1 MSGIKTNIIYILI
14 IALLIAILYITCN
27 RQKSQDVSLTSHDTT
42 TQVRY
47 VYYKDTTKSKPTL
60 VQRVR
65 DTLFES
71 YVEYYPAEGYTELLE
86 QFQIIKQDLLSR
98 NIYKDSLYLDSL
110 GWVKITDTV
119 QKNELVGRNVVKD
132 IKIPIKELTIVKTI
146 EAEKRRGLYLGG
158 SIFYVKNPMTNISG
172 GFMYKDK
179 HDRLFGAQA
188 QWDGKNINYGV
199 SGYLK
204 LSFRKNNQ

>member
-27 RQKSQDVSLTSHDTT
+27 RQSAQVVSLTSHDTT

-47 VYYKDTTKSKPTL
+47 VYYKDTVKTKPTL

-71 YVEYYPAEGYTELLE
+71 YVEYYPAEGYNELLE
-86 QFQIIKQDLLSR
+86 QFQTLKQDLLSR

-110 GWVKITDTV
+110 GWVKIIDTV
-119 QKNELVGRNVVKD
+119 QKNNIIGREFIKD
-132 IKIPIKELTIVKTI
+132 IKIPEKTTIITNEVVI
-146 EAEKRRGLYLGG
+146 NKREMYVGPTLRLLSPTTFGIGG
-158 SIFYVKNPMTNISG
+158 GIL
-172 GFMYKDK
+172 YKDLK
-179 HDRLFGAQA
+179 NRIYGGNVS
-188 QWDGKNINYGV
+188 WDGGKLTYGV
-199 SGYLK
+199 SYYKPLK
-204 LSFRKNNQ
+204 KNK

>member
-14 IALLIAILYITCN
+14 IALLIMILYVTCN
-27 RQKSQDVSLTSHDTT
+27 RQKSQDVLLTSHDTT

-47 VYYKDTTKSKPTL
+47 VYYKDTTKSKPTVIQRMRDTVFENTVEYVPSENYNDL
-60 VQRVR
+60 VQQ
-65 DTLFES
+65 F
-71 YVEYYPAEGYTELLE
+71 TEL
-86 QFQIIKQDLLSR
+86 KQMLLSK
-98 NIYKDSLYLDSL
+98 NTYSDSIHLDSL

-146 EAEKRRGLYLGG
+146 EAEKRRALYLGG

-204 LSFRKNNQ
+204 LSFKKNNQ